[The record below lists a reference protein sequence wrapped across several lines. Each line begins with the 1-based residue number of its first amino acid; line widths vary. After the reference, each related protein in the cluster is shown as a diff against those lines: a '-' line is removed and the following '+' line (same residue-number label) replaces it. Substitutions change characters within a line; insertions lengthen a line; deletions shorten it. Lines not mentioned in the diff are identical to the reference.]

1 MYLSYFIHAKYRF
14 CGHGDTCLFVVLWT
28 LVRGP
33 KDLYSMVGKHD
44 QYAGTIISG
53 ACDLLLFFYIH
64 VPNFSKKKKLK
75 GMCVIKMLKIILCV
89 CFSKKKMLKI
99 IIYTISSIVT

>member
-14 CGHGDTCLFVVLWT
+14 CGHGDACLFVVLWT
-28 LVRGP
+28 LVNGP
-33 KDLYSMVGKHD
+33 KDLYSMVGRHD

-64 VPNFSKKKKLK
+64 VPNFSKKKK
-75 GMCVIKMLKIILCV
+75 IERYV
-89 CFSKKKMLKI
+89 CDQNVENYPVCLFLKKKKC
-99 IIYTISSIVT
+99 